1 MAGESFYERAK
12 AAFLRVCEADE
23 EERAALLDTICGD
36 DAALRAEVLSLLRHD
51 ADELGLDGAAFDAL
65 PAGTRVGGF
74 EILTPIG
81 SGAMGVVYEAQQDR
95 PERTVALKLIHGLGV
110 TPSARRR
117 FEHESDAL
125 ARLQHPGIAAIYEA
139 GIDGASGTPYFA
151 MELVRGESIVEH
163 ANAHGMDAEAKLELL
178 AAVADAVQH
187 AHQRGVIHRDLK
199 PDNILVDASHRPRVL
214 DFGIARLTGDNRNA
228 TLATMPGQ
236 VMGTLA
242 YMAPEQAAADPDG
255 VDARAD
261 IYALGAIGYELLAG
275 SPPLD
280 LQGKPLPEA
289 LRAIQ
294 QDEPR
299 KLGALDR
306 RLRGDIETVI
316 AKALSKDPSRR
327 YASAGALADD
337 LRRVLALEPIAA
349 RPATTMYQLR
359 TFARRRKG
367 LVAAGGVIA
376 ATLVVAS
383 VVSVGFAL
391 TAQKQRDRAD
401 RRFAEVRAMANTM
414 LFDLHDK
421 IERLPGSTDARME
434 LVQTGLRYLDS
445 IAADGDI
452 DPELTAELAEGYFQI
467 GDILGNPRRAN
478 LGDPE
483 GAIES
488 YERSLEMRLA
498 LPPSDEAAVKIGLT
512 RLAMGEAMTST
523 SRVGEAPEHYRA
535 ALAGVEGVDSPGAD
549 DLRVLVSQRLA
560 DVLLNQGR
568 PEQAAEYFESAALAA
583 GRLAADGDPT
593 LERRYS
599 VALNEWARA
608 LTQAGR
614 HAEAAPHLQR
624 SFQIRSAAAAAN
636 PGDARAQ
643 RDLALVHHRLG
654 DIQPAI
660 GQPERRV
667 EHYAAARDIL
677 ASLAAQDAQN
687 TRASYDL
694 FVAESKLAEALMEA
708 DDMAGARKGFEAAL
722 AVTATLA
729 RTHPENQLYQM
740 ALATNLERVALC
752 ALRQGDHAAA
762 HETYARAIEQCH
774 ACMAADA
781 SDARVWTVLALAQ
794 QGMGHTLSE
803 RAEPDRAAA
812 RTSLGEAIETLARM
826 DERGMK
832 PVRSGLD
839 AESIRATLE
848 ALGDGAGSR

>member
-1 MAGESFYERAK
+1 
-12 AAFLRVCEADE
+12 
-23 EERAALLDTICGD
+23 
-36 DAALRAEVLSLLRHD
+36 
-51 ADELGLDGAAFDAL
+51 
-65 PAGTRVGGF
+65 
-74 EILTPIG
+74 
-81 SGAMGVVYEAQQDR
+81 
-95 PERTVALKLIHGLGV
+95 
-110 TPSARRR
+110 
-117 FEHESDAL
+117 
-125 ARLQHPGIAAIYEA
+125 
-139 GIDGASGTPYFA
+139 
-151 MELVRGESIVEH
+151 
-163 ANAHGMDAEAKLELL
+163 
-178 AAVADAVQH
+178 
-187 AHQRGVIHRDLK
+187 
-199 PDNILVDASHRPRVL
+199 
-214 DFGIARLTGDNRNA
+214 LTGAKGDA
-228 TLATMPGQ
+228 TLATLPGQ

-255 VDARAD
+255 VDVRAD

-275 SPPLD
+275 HPPLD

-289 LRAIQ
+289 LRAIM

-306 RLRGDIETVI
+306 RLRGDAETVI
-316 AKALSKDPSRR
+316 ATALQKDSARR

-337 LRRVLALEPIAA
+337 LRRVLALQPIAA

-376 ATLVVAS
+376 ATLVMAS
-383 VVSVGFAL
+383 VVSVAFAFS
-391 TAQKQRDRAD
+391 AQRQRDRAD

-421 IERLPGSTDARME
+421 IERLPGSTDARMD

-452 DPELTAELAEGYFQI
+452 DPELMGELAEGYFRI

-478 LGDPE
+478 LGDAE
-483 GAIES
+483 GAIVS
-488 YERSLEMRLA
+488 YERSLA
-498 LPPSDEAAVKIGLT
+498 LRQAMPTTGDTLVKIGLT

-523 SRVGEAPEHYRA
+523 PRVGEAPEHYRA

-560 DVLLNQGR
+560 DILLNQGR
-568 PEQAAEYFESAALAA
+568 PEQAAEYFQSAALAA

-608 LTQAGR
+608 LTQADR
-614 HAEAAPHLQR
+614 HAEAAPHLER

-654 DIQPAI
+654 DIQSSL

-677 ASLAAQDAQN
+677 ATLAEQDAQN
-687 TRASYDL
+687 TRAAYDV
-694 FVAESKLAEALMEA
+694 FVAESKLAEAFMDSGDL
-708 DDMAGARKGFEAAL
+708 AGARKGFEAAL
-722 AVTATLA
+722 AVTATLT

-740 ALATNLERVALC
+740 ALATNLERVALS
-752 ALRQGDHAAA
+752 ALREGDHAAA
-762 HETYARAIEQCH
+762 HEAYVRAIEQCGV
-774 ACMAADA
+774 CMGADA

-794 QGMGHTLSE
+794 QGLGNTLLE
-803 RAEPDRAAA
+803 RADPDRAAA
-812 RTSLGEAIETLARM
+812 RASLGAAIETLLEM
-826 DERGMK
+826 DERGME

-839 AESIRATLE
+839 AESIRVTLE
-848 ALGDGAGSR
+848 ALGDGGPAR